1 MKNAMARL
9 TAAGTLAVLLLPA
22 SAAMADSGFFVGGS
36 VGNAALE
43 VEIGDQQAGFFTFD
57 ESDFAWKGFVG
68 YLFDLPLVDFGVEA
82 GYVDFGNPSA
92 SISSIEYDLDPNG
105 WNLWGTAGLDL
116 GPLGVYAKI
125 GYIAWDVEGRTV
137 GEISESVKE
146 DGSDLGYGV
155 GAKIDIGALQF
166 RGEFESYDIED
177 AEKLD
182 MVSVGLV
189 WQFD

>member
-1 MKNAMARL
+1 MSNAVTKCLA
-9 TAAGTLAVLLLPA
+9 TGALAVLLLPA
-22 SAAMADSGFFVGGS
+22 PAALADSGFFAGGS

-43 VEIGDQQAGFFTFD
+43 FEYGDQQSGFFMFD

-82 GYVDFGNPSA
+82 GYVDFGTPSMAVSAA
-92 SISSIEYDLDPNG
+92 SVELDPTG

-125 GYIAWDVEGRTV
+125 GYIAWDVEIRD
-137 GEISESVKE
+137 IDSSFSD

-155 GAKIDIGALQF
+155 GAKIDIGSLQL

-182 MVSVGLV
+182 MLSVGLV
-189 WQFD
+189 WTFN